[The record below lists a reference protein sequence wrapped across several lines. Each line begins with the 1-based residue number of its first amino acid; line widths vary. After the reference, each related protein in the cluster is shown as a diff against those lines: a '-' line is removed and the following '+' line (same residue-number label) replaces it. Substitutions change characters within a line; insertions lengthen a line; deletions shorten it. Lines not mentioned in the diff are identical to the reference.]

1 MASHLLYTDYGDQLI
16 WAVALW
22 NIWIWHQWRKSCNFK
37 LTINLKSSSGAKAAL
52 KNRAGGLYHI
62 LITCFRFA
70 ILIFYSC
77 FGTKSKFNPNR
88 LQNSIALTLKKA
100 CILSQLQLGI
110 PASLCATKS
119 GAVLIHVSI
128 AASSFNKVLQSLHN
142 PPFPKYTYTHTH
154 TDTRTPS
161 LVSAHAYAYALRAAA
176 CVSSAPLIHIDSWC
190 WEETAPS
197 RESFWAVVSI
207 SCCLCV
213 WVQSKCIPGC
223 FFLSKWMHS
232 V

>member
-142 PPFPKYTYTHTH
+142 PPFPKYTYTHTQTH
-154 TDTRTPS
+154 TPRP
-161 LVSAHAYAYALRAAA
+161 LLVHMLMLMRCVLLHVSAQL
-176 CVSSAPLIHIDSWC
+176 L
-190 WEETAPS
+190 
-197 RESFWAVVSI
+197 
-207 SCCLCV
+207 
-213 WVQSKCIPGC
+213 
-223 FFLSKWMHS
+223 
-232 V
+232 